1 MVVTQSTRPAPRAP
15 LRNCLPTDI
24 FTPSVTTQTTNCPHC
39 GQPMQAGARFCASC
53 GSDISGQQTAFAT
66 AKLEKIDARPPQAS
80 SRDAGVIEALRR
92 ATIGEYEIMGLLGR
106 GGMATVYLAHDIALD
121 RKVAIKVMSP
131 HLLQGDGM
139 AERFK
144 REART
149 AGSLSHPHI
158 IPIYAVKESGDLL
171 FFVMKFVEG
180 RPLDSIIQEVGPLPF
195 PMVQTIM
202 QQVGSALGSAHRRG
216 IIHRDIKPAN
226 IMVDVDGWAVVTD
239 FGIAK
244 VADKQGLTMTGAT
257 VGTPSYMSPEQCAA
271 TKELG
276 PASDQYSLGVVAY
289 EMLSGRLPFGQESV
303 MAIMYAHFNEP
314 PPPITTARADCP
326 PAIADAVM
334 KMLEKDAANRWPT
347 VEAAVAS
354 FGAAPLAPD
363 DPVRTQLMTLAMK
376 GGASQLLAGIST
388 PQSPTPPGRSQPGRT
403 AAGQTTGVV
412 GLVLSPAQVTVAV
425 GGALQL
431 TARPKRASGAT
442 LIGRAITWA
451 STDTDVATVT
461 QDGLVTAIQA
471 GVATLTAT
479 CEGASAMAT
488 VTVTGHK
495 KSRALAYVGGLVV
508 VGGLAA
514 GAWILGPWRAKPA
527 APTNNAPVSVVTA
540 PPPRPTDSTAT
551 ALSTPDETPTRPRGG
566 DRRGA
571 LAALRSDSTVRALRA
586 NARAARERA
595 VTAGA
600 TPADLA
606 PGDAERRAA
615 EQLVGSD
622 RQVDVIAHLSAAMG
636 LWVGAEQTARTRAQQ
651 AATATPPV
659 QQQPPA
665 VTPPPTVAP
674 APENPR
680 PLIEGAIQAYAR
692 ALESRDV
699 QQVRRAYVGL
709 TPQQAQVWRD
719 FFGMVT
725 DMKVDLAIKQ
735 LQVTGDV
742 AEAQVEGFNQFVQ
755 GRRPQR
761 QPVSFHATLD
771 RTSGA
776 WRIASIR

>member
-1 MVVTQSTRPAPRAP
+1 
-15 LRNCLPTDI
+15 
-24 FTPSVTTQTTNCPHC
+24 
-39 GQPMQAGARFCASC
+39 MQAGARFCPSC

-66 AKLEKIDARPPQAS
+66 AKLEKIDAPPPQAS
-80 SRDAGVIEALRR
+80 SRDAGVVDALRR

-131 HLLQGDGM
+131 HLLQGEGM

-158 IPIYAVKESGDLL
+158 IPIYAVKEAGDLL

-180 RPLDSIIQEVGPLPF
+180 RPLDSIIHEVGPLPF
-195 PMVQTIM
+195 PMVQSIM

-276 PASDQYSLGVVAY
+276 PASDQYSLGVVGY

-303 MAIMYAHFNEP
+303 MAIMYAHFNEA
-314 PPPITTARADCP
+314 PPPIITARADCP
-326 PAIADAVM
+326 PTIAAAVM
-334 KMLEKDAANRWPT
+334 KMLEKDPENRWPT

-376 GGASQLLAGIST
+376 GGASQLLAGLST
-388 PQSPTPPGRSQPGRT
+388 PQSPTPLGRNQPGRT

-412 GLVLSPAQVTVAV
+412 GLMLSPAQVTVAV
-425 GGALQL
+425 GGAVQL

-461 QDGLVTAIQA
+461 QDGLVTAITA
-471 GVATLTAT
+471 GAATLTAT
-479 CEGASAMAT
+479 CEGASATAM
-488 VTVTGHK
+488 VTVTGHKK

-527 APTNNAPVSVVTA
+527 APPSRPADSTLIATPPPTA
-540 PPPRPTDSTAT
+540 PQVPAPT
-551 ALSTPDETPTRPRGG
+551 ETPARPRGD
-566 DRRGA
+566 DRRAA

-586 NARAARERA
+586 GTRAARERA

-600 TPADLA
+600 TVADLA

-615 EQLVGSD
+615 EQVVGRN
-622 RQVDVIAHLSAAMG
+622 RQPEVIAHLSQALT
-636 LWVGAEQTARTRAQQ
+636 LWAGAEQAARTRAQQ
-651 AATATPPV
+651 AAAAAAPSPGTQLAPPVTEAPVTPPV
-659 QQQPPA
+659 I
-665 VTPPPTVAP
+665 
-674 APENPR
+674 ENPR
-680 PLIEGAIQAYAR
+680 PLIEGAIQSYAR

-699 QQVRRAYVGL
+699 QQVRRAYAGL
-709 TPQQAQVWRD
+709 TAQQAQVWRD

-735 LQVTGDV
+735 LQITGDV

>member
-1 MVVTQSTRPAPRAP
+1 VTQSTRTEPRAP

-24 FTPSVTTQTTNCPHC
+24 FTPSVTTQTTNCPRC
-39 GQPMQAGARFCASC
+39 GQPLQVGARFCASC

-66 AKLEKIDARPPQAS
+66 AKIEARPPQAS
-80 SRDAGVIEALRR
+80 SRDAGVLDALRR
-92 ATIGEYEIMGLLGR
+92 ATIGEYEVMGLLGR

-131 HLLQGDGM
+131 HLISGEGM

-158 IPIYAVKESGDLL
+158 IPIYAVKEAGDLL

-180 RPLDSIIQEVGPLPF
+180 RPLDSIIHEVGPLPF

-314 PPPITTARADCP
+314 PPPITTARPDCP
-326 PAIADAVM
+326 PAIAAAVM
-334 KMLEKDAANRWPT
+334 KMLEKEPENRWPT

-376 GGASQLLAGIST
+376 GGASQLLAGLVT
-388 PQSPTPPGRSQPGRT
+388 PQSPPPVGRSGS
-403 AAGQTTGVV
+403 GQATGVV
-412 GLVLSPAQVTVAV
+412 GLKLTPPQVTVAV
-425 GGALQL
+425 GGAVQL

-461 QDGLVTAIQA
+461 QDGLVTAIRAGQA
-471 GVATLTAT
+471 ILTAT
-479 CEGASAMAT
+479 CEGASATAT

-495 KSRALAYVGGLVV
+495 KSRALAYIGGLVV

-527 APTNNAPVSVVTA
+527 APPPSNEPISVVTA
-540 PPPRPTDSTAT
+540 PPPRLADSTTSA
-551 ALSTPDETPTRPRGG
+551 AVRPSRPSDRPPPE
-566 DRRGA
+566 DRR
-571 LAALRSDSTVRALRA
+571 AALRSDSAVRELRA

-615 EQLVGSD
+615 EQVVGRD
-622 RQVDVIAHLSAAMG
+622 RQPDVIAHLSAAIG
-636 LWVGAEQTARTRAQQ
+636 LWAGAEQAARTRAQQ
-651 AATATPPV
+651 AAAASQPTVQPAPVPPV
-659 QQQPPA
+659 SPP
-665 VTPPPTVAP
+665 VAP
-674 APENPR
+674 PENPR
-680 PLIEGAIQAYAR
+680 PPIEAAIQAYAR

-699 QQVRRAYVGL
+699 QQVRRAYPGL

-719 FFGMVT
+719 FFGMVS

-735 LQVTGDV
+735 LQITGDV
-742 AEAQVEGFNQFVQ
+742 AEAQVEGFNQYVQ

>member
-1 MVVTQSTRPAPRAP
+1 
-15 LRNCLPTDI
+15 
-24 FTPSVTTQTTNCPHC
+24 
-39 GQPMQAGARFCASC
+39 MQAGARFCASC

-66 AKLEKIDARPPQAS
+66 AKIEARPPQAT
-80 SRDAGVIEALRR
+80 SRDAGVIDSLRH

-131 HLLQGDGM
+131 HLLQGEGM

-158 IPIYAVKESGDLL
+158 IPIYAVKEAGELL

-180 RPLDSIIQEVGPLPF
+180 RPLDSIIHEVGPLPF
-195 PMVQTIM
+195 PMVQSIM

-314 PPPITTARADCP
+314 PPPIMTARADCP

-334 KMLEKDAANRWPT
+334 KMLEKDPANRWPT

-376 GGASQLLAGIST
+376 GGASQMLAGLST
-388 PQSPTPPGRSQPGRT
+388 PQSPTPAGRSQPGRT

-442 LIGRAITWA
+442 LVGRAITWA

-461 QDGLVTAIQA
+461 QDGLVTAIKSGQA
-471 GVATLTAT
+471 ILTAT
-479 CEGASAMAT
+479 CEGASATAT

-495 KSRALAYVGGLVV
+495 KSRALAYVGGLAA
-508 VGGLAA
+508 VGALAA

-527 APTNNAPVSVVTA
+527 APPPGNDQPVSVVTA
-540 PPPRPTDSTAT
+540 PPRPVDSTAAAT
-551 ALSTPDETPTRPRGG
+551 PPQTSTPSETPTRPRGD
-566 DRRGA
+566 DRRAA
-571 LAALRSDSTVRALRA
+571 LAALRSDSTIRELRA
-586 NARAARERA
+586 NIRATRERA
-595 VTAGA
+595 VSAGA
-600 TPADLA
+600 TAADLA

-615 EQLVGSD
+615 EVLVGRD
-622 RQVDVIAHLSAAMG
+622 RQPEVIAHLSQAIA
-636 LWVGAEQTARTRAQQ
+636 LWAGAEQAARTRAQQ
-651 AATATPPV
+651 AATVTPPV
-659 QQQPPA
+659 QQQPPP
-665 VTPPPTVAP
+665 VTTAPPPVAP

-680 PLIEGAIQAYAR
+680 PLIEAAVQAYAR

-699 QQVRRAYVGL
+699 QQVRRAYAGL

-719 FFGMVT
+719 FFGMVS

-735 LQVTGDV
+735 LQITGDV

>member
-1 MVVTQSTRPAPRAP
+1 
-15 LRNCLPTDI
+15 
-24 FTPSVTTQTTNCPHC
+24 
-39 GQPMQAGARFCASC
+39 MQAGARFCPSC

-66 AKLEKIDARPPQAS
+66 AKLEARTPQAQP
-80 SRDAGVIEALRR
+80 RDAGVIEALRK

-131 HLLQGDGM
+131 HLLQGEGM

-158 IPIYAVKESGDLL
+158 IPIYAVKEAGELL

-180 RPLDSIIQEVGPLPF
+180 RPLDSIIHEVGPLPF

-289 EMLSGRLPFGQESV
+289 EMLSGRLPFAQESV

-314 PPPITTARADCP
+314 PPPIMTARADCP
-326 PAIADAVM
+326 PAIAAAVM
-334 KMLEKDAANRWPT
+334 KMLEKEPEKRWPT
-347 VEAAVAS
+347 VEGAVAS

-388 PQSPTPPGRSQPGRT
+388 PQSPTPAGRSKPGRT

-425 GGALQL
+425 GGAVQL

-451 STDTDVATVT
+451 STDTDVATVS

-471 GVATLTAT
+471 GVATLTCT
-479 CEGASAMAT
+479 CEGASATAT

-495 KSRALAYVGGLVV
+495 KSRALSYVGGVV
-508 VGGLAA
+508 VVAGLAA
-514 GAWILGPWRAKPA
+514 GAWFLGPWRGKSA
-527 APTNNAPVSVVTA
+527 APPPVVEPPRSVVAT
-540 PPPRPTDSTAT
+540 PPPRPVDSTPA
-551 ALSTPDETPTRPRGG
+551 SSQVSPPSVTRDRPPRE
-566 DRRGA
+566 DRRAA
-571 LAALRSDSTVRALRA
+571 LAALRSDSAVRELRA

-600 TPADLA
+600 TSTDLA

-615 EQLVGSD
+615 EQVVGRD
-622 RQVDVIAHLSAAMG
+622 RQVEVMSHLSAAIG

-651 AATATPPV
+651 AAVSPPV
-659 QQQPPA
+659 NQPPP
-665 VTPPPTVAP
+665 VTTAPPPPPVA
-674 APENPR
+674 ENPR
-680 PLIEGAIQAYAR
+680 PLIEAAIQAYAR

-699 QQVRRAYVGL
+699 QQVRRAYPGL

-735 LQVTGDV
+735 LQITGDV
-742 AEAQVEGFNQFVQ
+742 AEAQVEGFNQYVQ

-771 RTSGA
+771 RASGA